1 MNKPGDLDI
10 SARVGGPGRAMLR
23 ERTVSALSPVLCL
36 LGAVVLLSSVTPII
50 KYVFQYSELHPI
62 GMAGFRVTIGFSFL
76 LLSTLLCDR
85 GTVGGG
91 ATGVGAADMAK
102 LTLLGLLGVA
112 SYAVAA
118 WELLYTSVTHYILI
132 YSLMPCFTAM
142 FSCLAGKELMSPVKA
157 LGMLVSLAGCVI
169 AVSEGVLD
177 VGLSSAGGDALVLL
191 FTMLI
196 AAHLVLSSGIVRRFR
211 PLPANALMFGGSS
224 LVLSLVMVLVGAT
237 GWQAAKL
244 DDFSPVTAVL
254 VVYVG
259 VATAAV
265 FLLRYLALR
274 SLTPMTVGVYHN
286 LVPVLAIIIACF
298 CLNEA
303 IGASTI
309 FGGLGIIAGAELV
322 RRAPSLDLKWEGCGR
337 SSTACPIERKPERPN
352 GLPSPVLTE
361 GL

>member
-1 MNKPGDLDI
+1 MDKPGY
-10 SARVGGPGRAMLR
+10 PGNQATAGVLGLL
-23 ERTVSALSPVLCL
+23 ALSPLLCL
-36 LGAVVLLSSVTPII
+36 LGAVVLLSSITPVI
-50 KYVFQYSELHPI
+50 KYVFQHSELHPI

-85 GTVGGG
+85 GTIGGG
-91 ATGVGAADMAK
+91 GKGIGAADMAK
-102 LTLLGLLGVA
+102 LTLLGLTGVA

-118 WELLYTSVTHYILI
+118 WGLLYTSVTHYILI

-142 FSCLAGKELMSPVKA
+142 FSCLAGKELISPVKA
-157 LGMLVSLAGCVI
+157 VGILVSLAGCLI

-177 VGLSSAGGDALVLL
+177 VGLSSAAGDALVLL

-196 AAHLVLSSGIVRRFR
+196 AAHLVLSSGIAKRFR

-224 LVLSLVMVLVGAT
+224 LVLSLLMVLVGAT
-237 GWQAAKL
+237 GWQAAKI

-254 VVYVG
+254 VAYVG

-286 LVPVLAIIIACF
+286 LVPVFAVIIACL
-298 CLNEA
+298 CLDEA
-303 IGASTI
+303 VEASTI

-322 RRAPSLDLKWEGCGR
+322 RRAPSLDVKVGR
-337 SSTACPIERKPERPN
+337 IGRLPPIASPIERKSDSPN
-352 GLPSPVLTE
+352 RLSPVITE